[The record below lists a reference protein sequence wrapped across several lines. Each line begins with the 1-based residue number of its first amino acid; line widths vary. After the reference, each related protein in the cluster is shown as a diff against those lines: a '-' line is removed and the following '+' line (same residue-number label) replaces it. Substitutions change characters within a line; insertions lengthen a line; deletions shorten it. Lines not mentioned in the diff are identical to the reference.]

1 LACCPGVRFARRTC
15 VASQSRVNTVGRA
28 ASRHVGY
35 VTIPRH
41 AEFTRTIESG
51 KVADLVLLDANPLE
65 DIHNTQKISAVFI
78 QGHYFDRPALDGR
91 LQKAETQPAAAR

>member
-1 LACCPGVRFARRTC
+1 
-15 VASQSRVNTVGRA
+15 
-28 ASRHVGY
+28 
-35 VTIPRH
+35 
-41 AEFTRTIESG
+41 
-51 KVADLVLLDANPLE
+51 VLLDANPLE